1 MQGNLKSIFGFQ
13 AAFSFRQPKGTPYE
27 TPLFRCPRPTGCGI
41 CRRVPARRRR
51 SQMQCRHVQSEG
63 IESTYRCEAPGATIA
78 QAYADF
84 QARRYRYEAP
94 VIDGVREEK
103 IYQDGY
109 LPHTLPKRSLKR
121 EGTEPNGCGGFRY
134 YYHITRH
141 NGGVRVESGGDDDCV
156 AGNGTETRYE
166 NAAANHHHP
175 QSIRLLTTKRY

>member
-1 MQGNLKSIFGFQ
+1 MKLRYS
-13 AAFSFRQPKGTPYE
+13 A
-27 TPLFRCPRPTGCGI
+27 
-41 CRRVPARRRR
+41 VPALLAAVFATASLPAAAR
-51 SQMQCRHVQSEG
+51 SQMQCRHVQREG

-94 VIDGVREEK
+94 IIDGVREEK
-103 IYQDGY
+103 IRQDGY

-141 NGGVRVESGGDDDCV
+141 NGGVRVKSGGGDDCV
-156 AGNGTETRYE
+156 AGDGTETRYE
-166 NAAANHHHP
+166 
-175 QSIRLLTTKRY
+175 KRGGKIIITHKVFAS

>member
-1 MQGNLKSIFGFQ
+1 MKLRYS
-13 AAFSFRQPKGTPYE
+13 A
-27 TPLFRCPRPTGCGI
+27 
-41 CRRVPARRRR
+41 VPALLAAVFAAASLPAAAR

-94 VIDGVREEK
+94 VIDGVREEE

-141 NGGVRVESGGDDDCV
+141 NGGAS
-156 AGNGTETRYE
+156 APNNSSLKATS
-166 NAAANHHHP
+166 AF
-175 QSIRLLTTKRY
+175 RLLCAIRKTSENGSKAAFLRTLKNGFQAA

>member
-1 MQGNLKSIFGFQ
+1 MKLRYS
-13 AAFSFRQPKGTPYE
+13 A
-27 TPLFRCPRPTGCGI
+27 
-41 CRRVPARRRR
+41 VPALLAAVFAAASLPAAAR
-51 SQMQCRHVQSEG
+51 SQMQCRYIQREG

-103 IYQDGY
+103 IRQDGY

-121 EGTEPNGCGGFRY
+121 EGTEPNECGGFRY

-141 NGGVRVESGGDDDCV
+141 NGGVAGD
-156 AGNGTETRYE
+156 GTETRYE
-166 NAAANHHHP
+166 
-175 QSIRLLTTKRY
+175 KRGGKIIITHKVFAS